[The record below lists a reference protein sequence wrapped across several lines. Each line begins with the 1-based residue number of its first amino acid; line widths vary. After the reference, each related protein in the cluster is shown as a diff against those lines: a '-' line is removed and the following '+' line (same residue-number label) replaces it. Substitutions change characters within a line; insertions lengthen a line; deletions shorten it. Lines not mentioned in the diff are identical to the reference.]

1 MSETGTIITT
11 IITTGL
17 ALAGLVLYL
26 FRWLRQDMRDV
37 RQEIQSV
44 RQEVQSVRQD
54 LRETEARLNARIDAV
69 NARIDSLISLFA
81 RPGSA
86 A

>member
-1 MSETGTIITT
+1 MSETGTIIAT

-26 FRWLRQDMRDV
+26 FRWLRQDMRDM
-37 RQEIQSV
+37 

-54 LRETEARLNARIDAV
+54 LRETEARLNSRIDAIH
-69 NARIDSLISLFA
+69 ARIDSLISLFS